1 MNVNFLISLIFLLF
15 LLLVFTCSKRE
26 IKENFSTLPNTNK
39 NELSHRIRNIDKLAD
54 TIDQFA
60 DQINTREKNYKSI
73 ERQYKKNSVENMNNF
88 ASNNWEKSQGKVN
101 NSEAKQ
107 IVGQTKESQKASSQ
121 MAASEGSMLKG
132 LDMSEYVHKST
143 LPNMNK
149 YILVNILI

>member
-26 IKENFSTLPNTNK
+26 IKENFNTLPDTNK
-39 NELSHRIRNIDKLAD
+39 NELSHRIRNIDKLSE

-60 DQINTREKNYKSI
+60 DEINTREKEYKSI
-73 ERQYKKNSVENMNNF
+73 ERQYKKNNENMSNF
-88 ASNNWEKSQGKVN
+88 SPINWEKSQGKVN

-107 IVGQTKESQKASSQ
+107 IVGQTKESQKASAQ
-121 MAASEGSMLKG
+121 MATSEGSMLKG

-143 LPNMNK
+143 LPNMNN
-149 YILVNILI
+149 YILAKKS